1 MAKFIVKRIN
11 FLILTMLIVS
21 MTVFF
26 ICESHPGNIARNV
39 LGVFITDEQEQAFFI
54 QSGLDEPVTIRYLY
68 WLFGTDWKA
77 RRTIG
82 MPLTKIRHASGY
94 DEWWAVKEDGTPI
107 RWKIEGE
114 DLIATVRMP
123 DGSIREYIDN
133 KRWRK
138 EDGKD
143 DLIFWG
149 VNHRNSAVKWIKG
162 QSIEQIRMIG
172 PTQWK
177 KEKGG
182 AVKYIPLKTGFIRG
196 DFGSS
201 FMTGRPVTDTLM
213 VRFRNSLVLA
223 GIAFAIIMPIAIIIG
238 IIAGLREGSI
248 EDRLLSFSSILFSTV
263 PEFVTGILLL
273 VVLALWLE
281 IVPGA
286 TVIPETAPW
295 ERPDMLVLPLL
306 TLTLVTLGYVMRI
319 TRASIVEVM
328 GSTYIRTAVLKGLP
342 YRVILFRHAIRN
354 ALIAP
359 ITVIMLHARYLI
371 GGLVVVEV
379 VFSYPG
385 LGTYLLNAALLKDVN
400 ALIAGTMF
408 MVMVCVSAQ
417 LIADII
423 YTFLNPRI
431 RFS

>member
-1 MAKFIVKRIN
+1 
-11 FLILTMLIVS
+11 MLIVS
-21 MTVFF
+21 VSVFF
-26 ICESHPGNIARNV
+26 VCESHPGNIARNV
-39 LGVFITDEQEQAFFI
+39 LGVFITDEQEQSFLI
-54 QSGLDEPVTIRYLY
+54 QSGLDEPVTVRYLY

-77 RRTIG
+77 RKTIG
-82 MPLTKIRHASGY
+82 MPLIKTKHASGY
-94 DEWWAVKEDGTPI
+94 DEWWAVKKDGTPI
-107 RWKIEGE
+107 RWKLEGE
-114 DLIATVRMP
+114 DLIALVKMP
-123 DGSIREYIDN
+123 DGSIHEYPDN
-133 KRWRK
+133 QRWQK
-138 EDGKD
+138 ENNQD
-143 DLIFWG
+143 DLVFWG
-149 VNHRNSAVKWIKG
+149 VNQHNSAVKWVKG
-162 QSIEQIRMIG
+162 KTIEHIRMIG

-182 AVKYIPLKTGFIRG
+182 AVKYIPLKKGFIRG

-201 FMTGRPVTDTLM
+201 FMTGRPVIDTLL
-213 VRFRNSLVLA
+213 VRFRNSMVLA
-223 GIAFAIIMPIAIIIG
+223 GIAFAVIMPVAILIG
-238 IIAGLREGSI
+238 IIAGLREGSL
-248 EDRLLSFSSILFSTV
+248 EDRLLSLGSIIFSTV

-273 VVLALWLE
+273 ITLSLWLG

-286 TVIPETAPW
+286 TVIPEAAPW

-328 GSTYIRTAVLKGLP
+328 GSTYIRTAFLKGLP
-342 YRVILFRHAIRN
+342 YRVVLFRHAIKN

-400 ALIAGTMF
+400 ALMAGTMF
-408 MVMVCVSAQ
+408 MVLVCVSAQ